1 MIWARAFIQAWL
13 TNSNLRFMAG
23 LSLDSLTDQANHWI
37 RKSVGFDEA
46 YPIVS
51 SEDIKEAGEQIL
63 GAMRQSTDI
72 HRATA
77 SQRPTYQAIQIVG
90 RPEKLGT

>member
-1 MIWARAFIQAWL
+1 MSRFDDICSAGFNKEWRMIWAKAFIQAWL
-13 TNSNLRFMAG
+13 TNSRLQCMAG
-23 LSLDSLTDQANHWI
+23 LTPDSLTDQANQWI

-63 GAMRQSTDI
+63 GAYEAVQ
-72 HRATA
+72 
-77 SQRPTYQAIQIVG
+77 
-90 RPEKLGT
+90 

>member
-1 MIWARAFIQAWL
+1 MISFDDICSTGFNKEWRMIWARAFIQAWL

-23 LSLDSLTDQANHWI
+23 LSLDSLTDQANRWI
-37 RKSVGFDEA
+37 RKSVGFTEA

-63 GAMRQSTDI
+63 GVDEAVQ
-72 HRATA
+72 
-77 SQRPTYQAIQIVG
+77 
-90 RPEKLGT
+90 

>member
-1 MIWARAFIQAWL
+1 MISIDDICSTGFNKEWRMIWARAFIQAWL

-63 GAMRQSTDI
+63 GAYEAVQ
-72 HRATA
+72 
-77 SQRPTYQAIQIVG
+77 
-90 RPEKLGT
+90 